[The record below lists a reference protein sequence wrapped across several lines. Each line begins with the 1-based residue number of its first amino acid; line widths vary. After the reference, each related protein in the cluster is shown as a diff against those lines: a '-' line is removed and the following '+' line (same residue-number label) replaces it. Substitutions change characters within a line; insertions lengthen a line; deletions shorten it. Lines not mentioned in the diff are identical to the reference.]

1 MAQRLRCPGGRPV
14 SYERVRS
21 VAISLDTKYQLQA
34 TANANKTQT
43 NCRLP
48 ESAKGKGH
56 GWPVPRSINQGLVAE
71 EHAC

>member
-34 TANANKTQT
+34 TANANETQT
-43 NCRLP
+43 NHIADSQRVQRGRVMGGLFLGQ
-48 ESAKGKGH
+48 SIKG
-56 GWPVPRSINQGLVAE
+56 
-71 EHAC
+71 